1 MAFLLKCSSKSSETI
16 YQFQLTNS
24 GLLEMEG
31 RVEYAGPDI
40 KNAGIL
46 FQWEFEEVGGTSL
59 LMATQDQQDPLS
71 SAQFSGFAIIAR
83 IEAFVQAGVF
93 FKAAQWTNFKIEAD
107 ILLHAWL
114 KAMLGPEICRDL
126 FFSFHLGSFR
136 ETGDAP
142 LNTSLLIDGPVL
154 DMEQEVNKWLTN
166 CLCLHTRVAGFNYRQ
181 QRCEAS
187 ENADIQLR
195 IAKSYRLMAQRE
207 AYNQSLPLCHNHS
220 LE

>member
-1 MAFLLKCSSKSSETI
+1 MAFLLKCCSKSSETI

-46 FQWEFEEVGGTSL
+46 FRWEFEEVGGTSL
-59 LMATQDQQDPLS
+59 LMATQDQQNPLS

-93 FKAAQWTNFKIEAD
+93 FKAAQWTNFKIEVD

-114 KAMLGPEICRDL
+114 KAMLGPEICREL
-126 FFSFHLGSFR
+126 FYSFHLGSFG
-136 ETGDAP
+136 ETEDDRHSP
-142 LNTSLLIDGPVL
+142 DLLTDGSIL
-154 DMEQEVNKWLTN
+154 DMEQEVNKWLSN
-166 CLCLHTRVAGFNYRQ
+166 SLSLRTRVAGFDYRQ
-181 QRCEAS
+181 QRYDVS
-187 ENADIQLR
+187 ENDDIQLQFVQGD
-195 IAKSYRLMAQRE
+195 KNTYHES
-207 AYNQSLPLCHNHS
+207 HNRNAHN
-220 LE
+220 